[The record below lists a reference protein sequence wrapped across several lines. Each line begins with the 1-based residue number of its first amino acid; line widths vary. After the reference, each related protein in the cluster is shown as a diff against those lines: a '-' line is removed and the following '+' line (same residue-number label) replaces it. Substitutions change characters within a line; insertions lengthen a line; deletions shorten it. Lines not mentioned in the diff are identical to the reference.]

1 ERAPNCVQ
9 RTVSSGF
16 GSPRNPPISC
26 ALSAALRVHS
36 TKDARLD
43 RRPWISGERETAAMR
58 RMYHMRSEL
67 MPYIYSSV
75 WQTHS
80 SMVSLNRPMY
90 IDYGSDERAY
100 ENEQEFLFGICQ

>member
-1 ERAPNCVQ
+1 MKAHAEQLSNLQGAALAAE
-9 RTVSSGF
+9 F
-16 GSPRNPPISC
+16 G

-80 SMVSLNRPMY
+80 TMVSLNRKVRE
-90 IDYGSDERAY
+90 ILDR
-100 ENEQEFLFGICQ
+100 